1 MLAFGRTQNMHLQF
15 QSPRFST
22 LLLFFFTTSA
32 PICLAQRV
40 EPQSEQ
46 SSPPVRKTAVAL
58 YAQQQEQQPH
68 ATPDAAEK
76 SELLKNSKDPDF
88 ILRNFRTMYIDARE
102 AQYFGSDQM
111 KAALGRNPEFA
122 KLKIRIVDDPRVAD
136 VVLSVSYTFAW
147 DFPFQLRH
155 QNTTTVL
162 IAGKGEGPFS
172 GPLGAADVARQFV
185 NLAKTYREPEKA
197 K

>member
-1 MLAFGRTQNMHLQF
+1 MLALLREENMHLQL
-15 QSPRFST
+15 QTPRFST
-22 LLLFFFTTSA
+22 LLLLLFITSA
-32 PICLAQRV
+32 PICLAQRA
-40 EPQSEQ
+40 EPQD
-46 SSPPVRKTAVAL
+46 
-58 YAQQQEQQPH
+58 QQPH
-68 ATPDAAEK
+68 ATPDATEK
-76 SELLKNSKDPDF
+76 SELLKHSKDPEF
-88 ILRNFRTMYIDARE
+88 ILRNFRTLYVDARQ

-122 KLKIRIVDDPRVAD
+122 KLKIWIVDDPRVAD

-185 NLAKTYREPEKA
+185 NLARPYREPEKA

>member
-1 MLAFGRTQNMHLQF
+1 MLTLLREENMHLQF
-15 QSPRFST
+15 QTPRFST
-22 LLLFFFTTSA
+22 LLLLLLTISA
-32 PICLAQRV
+32 PMCLAQRV
-40 EPQSEQ
+40 EPQPEQ
-46 SSPPVRKTAVAL
+46 SRPPVRTDSLV
-58 YAQQQEQQPH
+58 QQYTLQNQQPH
-68 ATPDAAEK
+68 ATPDATEK
-76 SELLKNSKDPDF
+76 SELLKNSKDPEF
-88 ILRNFRTMYIDARE
+88 ILRNFRTLYVDARE

-122 KLKIRIVDDPRVAD
+122 KLKIWIVDDPRVAD

-185 NLAKTYREPEKA
+185 NKVKTYREPEKA